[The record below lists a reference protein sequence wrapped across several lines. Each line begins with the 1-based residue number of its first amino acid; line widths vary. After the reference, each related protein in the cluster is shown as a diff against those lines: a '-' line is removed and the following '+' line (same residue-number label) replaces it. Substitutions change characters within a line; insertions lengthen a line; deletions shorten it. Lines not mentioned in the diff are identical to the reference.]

1 MRIIEEGIPA
11 VDHEAKAAL
20 FDSFALV
27 AGALAAGRRGEIVE
41 VLAQGERSVEEVA
54 NELDQSIANASHHLR
69 RLAQAGLVC
78 SRRDGTRIYYRLAN
92 EHVETLWAALQRVT
106 ETVRP
111 DLGALSRAYLG
122 AEDDLEL
129 LGREELLERLA
140 RGDITVVDVRPHAEF
155 KSGHIPGAR
164 SIPLAELALRI
175 GELPRDLP
183 VVVYCRGRYCAF
195 APEAVRALRGAGM
208 TASRLEEGFPQWRKS
223 GLPIETGE
231 DAHVADS
238 A

>member
-1 MRIIEEGIPA
+1 MRIIEDRVPA
-11 VDHEAKAAL
+11 INHEAKAAL
-20 FDSFALV
+20 FDSFSLIASAL
-27 AGALAAGRRGEIVE
+27 GAGRRGEIVE

-92 EHVETLWAALQRVT
+92 EHVEELWAAILRVA

-122 AEDDLEL
+122 ADDDFEL
-129 LGREELLERLA
+129 LGRQELLDRLA
-140 RGDITVVDVRPHAEF
+140 RGDITVVDVRPRAEF
-155 KSGHIPGAR
+155 RSGHIPGAR

-175 GELPRDLP
+175 DELPGDLP
-183 VVVYCRGRYCAF
+183 VVAYCRGRYCAF
-195 APEAVRALRGAGM
+195 APEAVRALRRAGM
-208 TASRLEEGFPQWRKS
+208 VASRLEEGFPQWRKS

-231 DAHVADS
+231 DTHVSDS